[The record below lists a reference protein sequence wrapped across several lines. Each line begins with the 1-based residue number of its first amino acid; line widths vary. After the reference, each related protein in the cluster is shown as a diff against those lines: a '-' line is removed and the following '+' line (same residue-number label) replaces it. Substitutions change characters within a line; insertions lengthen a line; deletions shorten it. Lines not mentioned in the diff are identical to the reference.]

1 MVVEKGGSTMEGIKE
16 VMVSL
21 MKKLLLNACK
31 AVLGQVLPAGYSCN
45 YVRFLLKET
54 KQVKVN
60 QEVVKAEM
68 VYQGYQAVIARSV
81 GERWWLNLTRENKW
95 TKYSADQDSN
105 VHSV

>member
-21 MKKLLLNACK
+21 MKKLLLNASK
-31 AVLGQVLPAGYSCN
+31 AVLGYSRN

-60 QEVVKAEM
+60 QEVVKAEV
-68 VYQGYQAVIARSV
+68 VYPGYQVVICRSV
-81 GERWWLNLTRENKW
+81 GERWWLN
-95 TKYSADQDSN
+95 A
-105 VHSV
+105 H

>member
-21 MKKLLLNACK
+21 MKKLLLNASK
-31 AVLGQVLPAGYSCN
+31 AVLGQVLPAGYSRN

-60 QEVVKAEM
+60 QEVVKAEV
-68 VYQGYQAVIARSV
+68 VYPGYQVVICRSV
-81 GERWWLNLTRENKW
+81 GERWWLN
-95 TKYSADQDSN
+95 A
-105 VHSV
+105 H